1 MLQKSPSARLGASLR
16 DSCLAPSA
24 FATQPPRMRTL
35 LLSVPIASA
44 TWGAALAIESMDDL
58 TVWWRTQSADVVEH
72 TTASNGRA
80 CSLVLYHED
89 DVLVFMWRKGADP
102 SLFLKHPG
110 WRFGERAGTATV
122 EIAVGQASA
131 GPGGGIAQLAAV
143 DYRDWIKARLDP
155 PMAKILAGER
165 EIEIGF
171 PQGQASQ
178 VSFPIDPARMH
189 GIRRAVRRCKNALGI
204 QD

>member
-1 MLQKSPSARLGASLR
+1 
-16 DSCLAPSA
+16 
-24 FATQPPRMRTL
+24 MRTL
-35 LLSVPIASA
+35 LLSISIPIAA
-44 TWGAALAIESMDDL
+44 AACGMALAAERTDDL
-58 TVWWRTQSADVVEH
+58 TVWWRTQNAEVVEH
-72 TTASNGRA
+72 STAANERA
-80 CSLVLYHED
+80 CLLVLYHED

-110 WRFGERAGTATV
+110 WRFGESAGTATV
-122 EIAVGQASA
+122 EIAVGQASEA
-131 GPGGGIAQLAAV
+131 PGGGIAQLVAV

-155 PMAKILAGER
+155 PMAKILPSER
-165 EIEIGF
+165 DIEIGF

-189 GIRRAVRRCKNALGI
+189 GVRRGVRRCKNALGI